1 MEAEPQAPSGRP
13 VSVGR
18 ALWSFAWK
26 WLLAIALVYGALQVL
41 VRMNVFRSQV
51 ERELSRLAGMEM
63 RIGRI
68 RATESLNLRIRD
80 AIGVSSVAGIEARI
94 ARIRWRF
101 FRPRGEPML
110 ESVRVDG
117 LALTI
122 APDETGAIQPA
133 FLGRLSKNV
142 FEWTGMPVPKELAG
156 AEDKSSGSA
165 KAGEDAA
172 GRSLESWIRGPLVF
186 QGISVRWQDAQ
197 GNLRASVS
205 DMDVV
210 WTSMVTPKGRR
221 VSHLE
226 CRAAEIKVV
235 NGPRI
240 TDLRLELVEV
250 DGQRF
255 LVRFDAADWGGA
267 PVPKSVGAEARELLD
282 AMDLPAK

>member
-1 MEAEPQAPSGRP
+1 MWTKKQERSGRP
-13 VSVGR
+13 LSVGR
-18 ALWSFAWK
+18 AVWALAWK
-26 WLLAIALVYGALQVL
+26 LALAVLLFYGLLHVW
-41 VRMNVFRSQV
+41 VRTDFFRSRV
-51 ERELSRLAGMEM
+51 ERELSRFAGMEI
-63 RIGRI
+63 RVGRI

-80 AIGVSSVAGIEARI
+80 VISVSEEAGLEARTV
-94 ARIRWRF
+94 RIRWRL

-133 FLGRLSKNV
+133 FLGRLSKSI
-142 FEWTGMPVPKELAG
+142 FEWTGLPAPKELAG
-156 AEDKSSGSA
+156 AEDETSGSA
-165 KAGEDAA
+165 REGKGVA
-172 GRSLESWIRGPLVF
+172 GRPLESWIRGPLVF
-186 QGISVRWQDAQ
+186 QGMSVRWQDAQ
-197 GNLRASVS
+197 GNLKASVS
-205 DMDVV
+205 EMDVV

-226 CRAAEIKVV
+226 CRAGEIKVV

-255 LVRFDAADWGGA
+255 LVRLDAADWGGA
-267 PVPKSVGAEARELLD
+267 PVPQPAGAEARALLD
-282 AMDLPAK
+282 AMDRPAK

>member
-1 MEAEPQAPSGRP
+1 MDTENQTPAARP

-18 ALWSFAWK
+18 ALWALAWK
-26 WLLAIALVYGALQVL
+26 GALAVALVYGALQVL
-41 VRMNVFRSQV
+41 VRMDFFRSQV
-51 ERELSRLAGMEM
+51 ERELSQLAGMEM

-110 ESVRVDG
+110 QSVRVDG

-142 FEWTGMPVPKELAG
+142 FEWTGMPVPQELAG
-156 AEDKSSGSA
+156 AEDKPSGSA
-165 KAGEDAA
+165 KAGEDAV
-172 GRSLESWIRGPLVF
+172 GRPLESWIRGPLVF

-221 VSHLE
+221 VSHVE
-226 CRAAEIKVV
+226 CRAGEIKVV

-240 TDLRLELVEV
+240 TDLRLELVDV

-255 LVRFDAADWGGA
+255 LVKLEAADWGGA
-267 PVPKSVGAEARELLD
+267 PAPKSAGAEARELLD